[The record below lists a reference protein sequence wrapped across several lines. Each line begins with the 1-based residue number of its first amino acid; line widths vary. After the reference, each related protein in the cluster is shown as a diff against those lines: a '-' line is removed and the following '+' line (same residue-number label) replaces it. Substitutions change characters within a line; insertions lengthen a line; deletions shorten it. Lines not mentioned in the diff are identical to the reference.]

1 MKVLLITF
9 FILSLTS
16 CGSMGRQNKAEYT
29 EAATLW
35 VQNAAEFRALSY
47 QAFNSARLYLD
58 RALLTHKGRKKP
70 AVVVDIDETVLDN
83 SPYQAMNILKNRNFE
98 RKYWD
103 EWIKLAEAKAIPGS
117 IDFLNYAHKKG
128 VEVIYISNRKIKG
141 LDATYKNLLNLGFP
155 VKRQNIFL
163 RTTTGNKEERRQ
175 NILRKYEIV
184 ILAGD
189 TLADFSEVFHNKGTN
204 DRNILVDKMR
214 NDFGKKFIVLP
225 NPMYGDWEAAMYNYN
240 FSESDERKRKLRQG
254 HLYPH
259 N

>member
-1 MKVLLITF
+1 MRKLVVLT
-9 FILSLTS
+9 ILSVLAS
-16 CGSMGRQNKAEYT
+16 CGHTGSKNEAEYT
-29 EAATLW
+29 EGATLW

-58 RALLTHKGRKKP
+58 RALLTKRTRKKP
-70 AVVVDIDETVLDN
+70 AVVVDIDEAVLDN
-83 SPYQAMNILKNRNFE
+83 SPYQAMNILENRSFD

-103 EWIKLAEAKAIPGS
+103 EWVKMAQAKAIPGA

-141 LDATYKNLLNLGFP
+141 LEATYKNLLNLGFP

-163 RTTTGNKEERRQ
+163 RTTTSNKEERRQ
-175 NILRKYEIV
+175 NVLRNFDIV
-184 ILAGD
+184 LLAGD
-189 TLADFSEVFHNKGTN
+189 TLGDFSEVFNEKGTN

-214 NDFGKKFIVLP
+214 NDFGKKFIILP
-225 NPMYGDWEAAMYNYN
+225 NPMYGDWEGAMYNYE
-240 FSESDERKRKLRQG
+240 FSGSVEKKAKARKR
-254 HLYPH
+254 HLYPY

>member
-1 MKVLLITF
+1 MKKIILLIFLVTAV
-9 FILSLTS
+9 S
-16 CGSMGRQNKAEYT
+16 CGHMGSKNKAEYT
-29 EAATLW
+29 EGATLW

-58 RALLTHKGRKKP
+58 RALLTKRNRKKP

-83 SPYQAMNILKNRNFE
+83 SPYQAMNILKNRSFD

-103 EWIKLAEAKAIPGS
+103 EWIQKSQAKAIPGA

-128 VEVIYISNRKIKG
+128 VEVIYISNRRIKG
-141 LDATYKNLLNLGFP
+141 LGATYKNLLNLGFP

-163 RTTTGNKEERRQ
+163 KTTTNNKEERRQ
-175 NILRKYEIV
+175 NVMRDFDIV
-184 ILAGD
+184 LLAGD
-189 TLADFSEVFHNKGTN
+189 TLADFSEVFNEKGTN

-214 NDFGKKFIVLP
+214 DDFGKKFIILP
-225 NPMYGDWEAAMYNYN
+225 NPMYGDWEGAMYNYE
-240 FSESDERKRKLRQG
+240 FSGTPEGKAKLRKG
-254 HLYPH
+254 HLYPY

>member
-1 MKVLLITF
+1 MKNLLLLPL
-9 FILSLTS
+9 ILLVS
-16 CGSMGRQNKAEYT
+16 CGHMADKNIARYT
-29 EAATLW
+29 EASTLW

-58 RALLTHKGRKKP
+58 RALLTKRNRKRP
-70 AVVVDIDETVLDN
+70 AIVLDIDETVLDN
-83 SPYQAMNILKNRNFE
+83 SPYQAMNILKNRTFD

-103 EWIKLAEAKAIPGS
+103 EWIKLAQAKAIPGA
-117 IDFLNYAHKKG
+117 IDFLNYSHKKG
-128 VEVIYISNRKIKG
+128 VEVIYVSNRKIKG

-163 RTTTGNKEERRQ
+163 RTTTSNKEERRQ
-175 NILRKYEIV
+175 NILKNYDIL

-189 TLADFSEVFHNKGTN
+189 SLADFSEVFHSKGTN

-214 NDFGKKFIVLP
+214 DDFGKKFIVLP
-225 NPMYGDWEAAMYNYN
+225 NPMYGDWEGAMYNYE
-240 FSESDERKRKLRQG
+240 FSLDEDKKAKLRKG
-254 HLYPH
+254 HLYPY

>member
-1 MKVLLITF
+1 MKLIIIGICLLGMV
-9 FILSLTS
+9 S
-16 CGSMGRQNKAEYT
+16 CGHMGEHRKAEYT
-29 EAATLW
+29 EGATLW

-58 RALLTHKGRKKP
+58 RALLTKKSRKKQ

-83 SPYQAMNILKNRNFE
+83 SPYQALNILKNRSFD

-103 EWIKLAEAKAIPGS
+103 EWIALAQAKAIPGA
-117 IDFLNYAHKKG
+117 IDFLNYSHNKG
-128 VEVIYISNRKIKG
+128 VEIIYISNRKIKG

-163 RTTTGNKEERRQ
+163 RTTTSNKEERRQ
-175 NILRKYEIV
+175 NILKKYDIV
-184 ILAGD
+184 LLAGD
-189 TLADFSEVFHNKGTN
+189 TLADFSEVFNEKGTN

-214 NDFGKKFIVLP
+214 ADFGKKFIILP
-225 NPMYGDWEAAMYNYN
+225 NPMYGDWEGAMYNYE
-240 FSESDERKRKLRQG
+240 FSTGTEKKEKLRKG